1 VTGAG
6 GAAGSWR
13 WRWWRPPA
21 LFGDAVLAVAMTA
34 LIVLGSLGESY
45 PTNQADRVP
54 GMVPPPW
61 PGYLLVAAAG
71 MALVW
76 RRRRPVAVWAVTMAA
91 VMAYSLLGWVYGA
104 ALLAPTIA
112 LYTAITFG
120 GIRRAL
126 LLGGASVV
134 LLMGAGA
141 VGPFNSIGGPVTVVP
156 FEMAAS
162 VCLGLAMANRRAYVE
177 EIRDRAERAER
188 TREEEA
194 RRRVDVERLRIARE
208 LHDVVAH
215 TMATINVQAAAA
227 SHLLTD
233 PPPAVADALGA
244 IRVASKDGLREL
256 RTILNVLRA
265 ADEPDPTQPQ
275 PGLAQLDALVATTR
289 RAGLPTTVRLDGAL
303 PHLPPAVDLAAYR
316 IIQESLTNTLRHA
329 GPATA
334 AVELATVDGDLTFTI
349 TDTGHGATTATG
361 RPGVT
366 GATGGN
372 AAGIGGHGLA
382 GMQERATSV
391 GGTLEAGPAPGG
403 GFRVAAR
410 LPLRDPAT
418 APGAEPATEPAADPA
433 VKSAVGPDGG
443 PSGVPAAGGA

>member
-1 VTGAG
+1 MGGVG
-6 GAAGSWR
+6 GAWR
-13 WRWWRPPA
+13 WRWWRPPGILA
-21 LFGDAVLAVAMTA
+21 DAVLAAVVTV
-34 LIVLGSLGESY
+34 LVVLGSLGEAY
-45 PTNQADRVP
+45 PTSQADLVP
-54 GMVPPPW
+54 DAGIPPW
-61 PGYLLVAAAG
+61 PAYLLVAAAG
-71 MALVW
+71 VALLW
-76 RRRRPVAVWAVTMAA
+76 RRRWPLPVLGVTLGT
-91 VMAYSLLGWVYGA
+91 VTAYSLLGYVYGA
-104 ALLAPTIA
+104 ALIAPTIA

-126 LLGGASVV
+126 LLGTASIV

-141 VGPFNSIGGPVTVVP
+141 LGPFNTIGGPVTVVP

-215 TMATINVQAAAA
+215 TMATINVQASAAA
-227 SHLLTD
+227 HLLVD
-233 PPPAVADALGA
+233 PPPQVADALAA
-244 IRVASKDGLREL
+244 IRAASKDGLREL

-265 ADEPDPTQPQ
+265 ADESDPTQPQ

-289 RAGLPTTVRLDGAL
+289 RAGLPTTVRGDGPL
-303 PHLPPAVDLAAYR
+303 PPLPPAVDLTAYR

-334 AVELATVDGDLTFTI
+334 TVALAVQDSHLSLTI
-349 TDTGHGATTATG
+349 TDTGHGPHG
-361 RPGVT
+361 GVEGN
-366 GATGGN
+366 GAGAGHGPAGTRERAAPAGGMLE
-372 AAGIGGHGLA
+372 AGSGHGLA
-382 GMQERATSV
+382 GMRERATSV
-391 GGTLEAGPAPGG
+391 GGTLEAGPAAGG

-410 LPLRDPAT
+410 LPLHD
-418 APGAEPATEPAADPA
+418 PATEP
-433 VKSAVGPDGG
+433 VGG
-443 PSGVPAAGGA
+443 PAGGPA